1 MKELTGIIGQY
12 ACLATMWVGFTYEV
26 YIGAPIGWAIFTG
39 GAIGAMIF
47 TKIRGK

>member
-1 MKELTGIIGQY
+1 MKELIGIIGQY
-12 ACLATMWVGFTYEV
+12 ACLATMWCALTYEV
-26 YIGAPIGWAIFTG
+26 ATGAAIGWTVLTG